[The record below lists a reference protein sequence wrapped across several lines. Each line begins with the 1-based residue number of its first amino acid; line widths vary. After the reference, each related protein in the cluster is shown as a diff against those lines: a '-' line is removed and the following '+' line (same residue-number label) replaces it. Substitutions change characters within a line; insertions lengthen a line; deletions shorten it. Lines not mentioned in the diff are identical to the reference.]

1 MPALLLACTAAAAF
15 AGAYRLA
22 DHPARQA
29 LRTAG
34 TAALCTTLLVLILTW
49 S

>member
-1 MPALLLACTAAAAF
+1 MLPALLACTAVAAF

-22 DHPARQA
+22 DHPARQT
-29 LRTAG
+29 LRSAG
-34 TAALCTTLLVLILTW
+34 AAALYLTCLVLILTW